1 MLRALDAM
9 NNLGSL
15 MTSRTTSRELKAT
28 NAMNNSRL
36 WMTSKSL
43 KREYKALMKISRE

>member
-28 NAMNNSRL
+28 NAM
-36 WMTSKSL
+36 KVVDDI
-43 KREYKALMKISRE
+43 KISKA